1 MNARTGGE
9 AVPAAA
15 GKGRPP
21 DATWTPRLAHW
32 PPIRSPATDHAT
44 ARIRTQ
50 LHAHALPRTLLDPE
64 DARPGPRSDRGI
76 RVRHLPR
83 APRRPEHQAGG
94 EGRRGQRRR

>member
-50 LHAHALPRTLLDPE
+50 LHAHALPPNTEGLIR
-64 DARPGPRSDRGI
+64 RRGTGWGCPL
-76 RVRHLPR
+76 VSMSP
-83 APRRPEHQAGG
+83 G
-94 EGRRGQRRR
+94 EGLRPSPPPLLTTKGHPHPA